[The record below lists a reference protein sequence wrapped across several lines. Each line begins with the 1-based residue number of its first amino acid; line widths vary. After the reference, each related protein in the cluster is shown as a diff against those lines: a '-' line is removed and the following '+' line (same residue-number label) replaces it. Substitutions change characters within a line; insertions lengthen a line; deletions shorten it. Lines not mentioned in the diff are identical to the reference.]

1 MCYPYGKIEGPT
13 VQESDI
19 QKPAPPSAPSALD
32 EATLAHW
39 QQWHQTALAR
49 MSDLA
54 HALDRLDWMAV
65 DHACLWVHDV
75 LRPHHQVQERDLFP
89 LLKPGL
95 DGKLRTQLRAD
106 HRKMSHLSR
115 AILQARAVGASPD
128 DNLQGERSR
137 RLLDLVRQHLDTE
150 ARFLPSQ
157 PPAVCQVAAVTSDGY
172 SGLPA
177 PAFGPSTPD
186 YPRA

>member
-1 MCYPYGKIEGPT
+1 
-13 VQESDI
+13 
-19 QKPAPPSAPSALD
+19 LD